1 MLQNRYSATQKVDED
16 LSETL
21 VLGGFDVHF
30 FSDAYR
36 PLFEY
41 VNEF

>member
-1 MLQNRYSATQKVDED
+1 MQLKRC
-16 LSETL
+16 LSENL

>member
-1 MLQNRYSATQKVDED
+1 MLQNRHCATQKVDED

-36 PLFEY
+36 PLFEP